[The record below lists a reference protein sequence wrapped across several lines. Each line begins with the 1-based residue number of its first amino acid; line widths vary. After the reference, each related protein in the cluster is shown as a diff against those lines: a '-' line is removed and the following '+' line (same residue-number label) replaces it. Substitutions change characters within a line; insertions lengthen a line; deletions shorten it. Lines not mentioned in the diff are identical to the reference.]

1 MQTLIV
7 ITLTLMHQL
16 KPKLSQL
23 NNFPN
28 HDIFFQNSIQILVAM
43 ISTITLLI
51 TSFD

>member
-1 MQTLIV
+1 MQTLII

-23 NNFPN
+23 NNLPN
-28 HDIFFQNSIQILVAM
+28 HDKFFQNSTQTLVVM

>member
-23 NNFPN
+23 NNFPS
-28 HDIFFQNSIQILVAM
+28 HDNFFSKFNTNFAM
-43 ISTITLLI
+43 ISTIILLI
-51 TSFD
+51 TLFD